1 MNSSMCQEVTL
12 TNGTK
17 HDYSIGTYDPSNTY
31 KVEGM
36 FLQSPS
42 ARVHLEKL
50 MMGLGGGTN
59 SSHPSKKMY
68 PFLQLNMTPWAL
80 PVLCPVACE
89 C

>member
-59 SSHPSKKMY
+59 SSHP
-68 PFLQLNMTPWAL
+68 LQKNVPL
-80 PVLCPVACE
+80 PSAKHDPMGTTCAVSCSM
-89 C
+89 